1 VQGLATALH
10 DHPQLPGCLV
20 KRMYAFGTGG
30 ALATGEDPAVTALEA
45 QFQQSG
51 YRVPALMRA
60 IAMAD
65 AFSDV
70 ADETPEAAER
80 KTASLSSTNAAK

>member
-1 VQGLATALH
+1 
-10 DHPQLPGCLV
+10 
-20 KRMYAFGTGG
+20 M
-30 ALATGEDPAVTALEA
+30 TALEA

-70 ADETPEAAER
+70 ADETPEAAEK
-80 KTASLSSTNAAK
+80 KTASLPSTNAAK